1 MDKTQNQLKTH
12 PLRNHQLVKHSFH
25 LLLWSICIGG
35 SMGIHIKEGS
45 TKVPSISKQS
55 IYLGMVD
62 QIDPPWIVI
71 VSEAGPTFYLST
83 PLSYSSLK
91 EGEWVIY
98 IASNQSIHTRIYPLN
113 TEGIAQFKQR
123 ISQATQEKLN
133 QLKQQGASSS
143 FSLF

>member
-1 MDKTQNQLKTH
+1 MDKTQDQLKMP
-12 PLRNHQLVKHSFH
+12 PLKNHQLRNYPFH

-35 SMGIHIKEGS
+35 GMGIHIKEGS
-45 TKVPSISKQS
+45 AKVPALSKQS

-98 IASNQSIHTRIYPLN
+98 ITANQSVHTRIYPLN
-113 TEGIAQFKQR
+113 TEGITQFKQR

-133 QLKQQGASSS
+133 QLKQQGAGSS